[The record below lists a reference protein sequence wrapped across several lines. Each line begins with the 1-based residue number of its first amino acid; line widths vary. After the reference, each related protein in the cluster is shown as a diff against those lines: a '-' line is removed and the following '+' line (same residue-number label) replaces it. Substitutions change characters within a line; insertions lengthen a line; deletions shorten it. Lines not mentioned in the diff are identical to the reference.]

1 MSHQPV
7 NPIARAAA
15 AIGRGARLLPAVGS
29 AALLA
34 IVVAACGGGGGSTPP
49 DTNPPPATAS
59 SFTSGAISGFGSVI
73 VNGVR
78 FDDSGAEVVDDDG
91 GRHGRDDLKLGAQ
104 VEVEASSIDR
114 AAGHGVATRIRFGSE
129 LVGPVS
135 AVDLAGQ
142 SLMMLGQQVVI
153 GARTV
158 FDGSLSSGLASVQ
171 VDQVLE
177 VHAQLDAAQ
186 GVYRATRIELAGAP
200 SEFKLR
206 GLVAALDSVGH
217 TFQMGAATIN
227 YASAAEVTPQLANG
241 ARVRVRLQTAMVGGQ
256 WIATRVDSGER
267 HHEDHSEA
275 EMTGLITAWTSAT
288 AFSLDGLSVD
298 ASNASFPDGQAGVVL
313 GAKVEVE
320 GAIVNGVLV
329 ATKVHVEDEE
339 QEHER
344 GEDYE
349 LHGVLT
355 AVDTTAHTFTL
366 RGVVVAYTEAT
377 TWRDLAESGLA
388 IGVKVEV
395 KGNLAAD
402 GTRLDATRISRED

>member
-1 MSHQPV
+1 MSRQINV
-7 NPIARAAA
+7 IARAVAA
-15 AIGRGARLLPAVGS
+15 LGRGARLLPAAGS
-29 AALLA
+29 AAVLA
-34 IVVAACGGGGGSTPP
+34 VVVAACGGGGGATPP
-49 DTNPPPATAS
+49 DTNPPPQAAS

-104 VEVEASSIDR
+104 VEIEASSVDR
-114 AAGHGVATRIRFGSE
+114 ASGHGVATRIRFGSE

-135 AVDLAGQ
+135 AIDLAGQ
-142 SLMMLGQQVVI
+142 RLTVLGQQVAV

-158 FDGSLSSGLASVQ
+158 FDDQLTGGLAGVQ

-177 VHAQLDAAQ
+177 VHAQFDAAQ
-186 GVYRATRIELAGAP
+186 GLYRATRIEAAGAP

-206 GLVAALDSVGH
+206 GLVAALDAAGH
-217 TFQMGAATIN
+217 TFQIGAATIN

-241 ARVRVRLQTAMVGGQ
+241 VRVRVRLQTTAAGGQ
-256 WIATRVDSGER
+256 WIATRVDNGER
-267 HHEDHSEA
+267 EHEDHSEA

-288 AFSLDGLSVD
+288 QFSLDGLAVD
-298 ASNASFPDGQAGVVL
+298 ARNATFPDGQAGVVL
-313 GAKVEVE
+313 GARVEVE
-320 GAIVNGVLV
+320 GAIVGGVLM

-349 LHGVLT
+349 LHGAIT
-355 AVDTTAHTFTL
+355 AVDALAHTFTL
-366 RGVVVAYTEAT
+366 RGVVVAYTDT
-377 TWRDLAESGLA
+377 TEWRGLA
-388 IGVKVEV
+388 DTGLAVDVKVEV
-395 KGNLAAD
+395 KGNLSAD
-402 GTRLDATRISRED
+402 GTHLDATRISLED